1 MPDLFTAQQL
11 ADYLQLSKR
20 TIYRLVERNQIPA
33 VRVGGQWRFPKSAV
47 DYWLDMRLSAL
58 PSSDLNVLQAE
69 AAESALALSETLA
82 DANALIAIPAGEKSD
97 VVREFV
103 ARVEFP
109 EPVDRD
115 LVARRVLEREGLCST
130 AMPGGVAVLH
140 TARWEPRVLRVH
152 DVVAVGRL
160 SIPIDFE
167 ALDGGRTGVLVLI
180 LARNE
185 RSHLVLLSKMTRLC
199 QEAAFVRQLT
209 AARSAGD
216 VRALVTEFERTVF
229 HAPHPTGA

>member
-11 ADYLQLSKR
+11 AEYLQLSKR

-47 DYWLDMRLSAL
+47 DYWLDMRLGAL
-58 PSSDLNVLQAE
+58 PSSDLSALQAE
-69 AAESALALSETLA
+69 ASGSALALSEAMA
-82 DANALIAIPAGEKSD
+82 DANRLIAVPAGDKAD
-97 VVREFV
+97 VVREFI

-109 EPVDRD
+109 EAVDRD
-115 LVARRVLEREGLCST
+115 LVVRRVQEREELCST

-140 TARWEPRVLRVH
+140 TARWEPRVLRAH

-160 SIPIDFE
+160 SAPVDFA
-167 ALDGGRTGVLVLI
+167 ALDGGRTEVLVLV

-185 RSHLVLLSKMTRLC
+185 RSHLVLLTMMTRLC
-199 QEAAFVRQLT
+199 HETAFVERLRAART
-209 AARSAGD
+209 AAD
-216 VRALVTEFERTVF
+216 VGALVAEYERAVF
-229 HAPHPTGA
+229 HAEQPAGA